1 MTGGP
6 VRIEH
11 IRRGAPLRLTV
22 DGVETTGF
30 EGEHLS
36 TVLMASGRIAWRQSP
51 MRKEPRG
58 LFCGIGI
65 CFECLVEVE
74 GQGIVRACQTTARD
88 GMRLRTIDLGP
99 TGAHP

>member
-6 VRIEH
+6 VRVKH
-11 IRRGAPLRLTV
+11 IRRGAPVRLTV
-22 DGVETTGF
+22 DGVEVTGF

-36 TVLMASGRIAWRQSP
+36 TVLMADGRIAWRRSP
-51 MRKEPRG
+51 KRREPRG

-65 CFECLVEVE
+65 CFECMVEVE

-88 GMRLRTIDLGP
+88 GMHLRTVDSGS
-99 TGAHP
+99 TGASP